1 MAVVLQEKL
10 RKSLRTTINKTLIRL
25 GENGMKCRR
34 NGMKCLESGMNGLAR
49 E

>member
-1 MAVVLQEKL
+1 MAVVLQEKV
-10 RKSLRTTINKTLIRL
+10 REFAEDNDKQNPDPP

-34 NGMKCLESGMNGLAR
+34 NGMKCLESGMNDLVG